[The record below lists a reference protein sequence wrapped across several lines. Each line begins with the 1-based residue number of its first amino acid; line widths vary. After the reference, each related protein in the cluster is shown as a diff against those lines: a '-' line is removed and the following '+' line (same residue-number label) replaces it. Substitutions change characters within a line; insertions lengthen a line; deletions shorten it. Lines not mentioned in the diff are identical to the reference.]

1 MKAMIL
7 SGRVCPQASIA
18 SGSERCPSSIFVLPL
33 LRATREDRTSL
44 TSHLTGVDLH
54 YWGTVDFEY
63 YHPSAATTR
72 DGNLVITV
80 SQENIG
86 GLNFKSAMLQSWN
99 KLCFQY
105 NFYIEVN
112 VQYPGTPDITG
123 FWPGVW
129 TMGNLGRPGY
139 GASNEGTWPYTYD
152 SCDVGTLPNQTWT
165 NGTGPLAALNTGNTP
180 SGSLS

>member
-1 MKAMIL
+1 
-7 SGRVCPQASIA
+7 
-18 SGSERCPSSIFVLPL
+18 
-33 LRATREDRTSL
+33 
-44 TSHLTGVDLH
+44 
-54 YWGTVDFEY
+54 VDFEY

-72 DGNLVITV
+72 DGNLVITI

-86 GLNFKSAMLQSWN
+86 DLNFKSAMLQSWN
-99 KLCFQY
+99 KLCFQN

-139 GASNEGTWPYTYD
+139 GATNEGTWPYSYD
-152 SCDVGTLPNQTWT
+152 SCDVGTMPNQTYA
-165 NGTGPLAALNTGNTP
+165 NGTGPTAALTTGHERNG
-180 SGSLS
+180 GSISL